1 MEHAKYIV
9 SERYNQNLSG
19 RCLRLARG
27 DWAVCLEGHL
37 RKDTLQ
43 RNLAIAMFL
52 VLAHLTNLAYI
63 SFPCS

>member
-1 MEHAKYIV
+1 MFEA
-9 SERYNQNLSG
+9 
-19 RCLRLARG
+19 CRG

-63 SFPCS
+63 SFWCSQITHC